1 MNATRHFTFVIFVN
15 LLIFMVNLGIADLQ
29 TGTVYGAEI
38 LTGYQNS
45 EALNNYAN
53 LLQSDTGG
61 VNPVTG
67 VFFND
72 PISWFLRSLRNL
84 GTLLSAFVF
93 PFNALLQNTSLPII
107 LIYGINTAWALYSI
121 ISLYAF
127 VSNK

>member
-1 MNATRHFTFVIFVN
+1 MNATRHFMFVIFVN
-15 LLIFMVNLGIADLQ
+15 LMVFMANLAMQDINS
-29 TGTVYGAEI
+29 TSYGNEI

-45 EALNNYAN
+45 DALNNYAD
-53 LLQSDTGG
+53 LLESDTGG

-84 GTLLSAFVF
+84 GTLLASFVF
-93 PFNALLQNTSLPII
+93 PFNTLLQNTTLPIV

-121 ISLYAF
+121 ISLYSF